1 MSELMDFG
9 YQGKVAVITGSSK
22 GIGRET
28 AEQMVKLGAKVMLVA
43 RGEEA
48 LKEAAAAIGE
58 FGDVAYIAQDI
69 TDKDAGE
76 KIVEAAV
83 EKFGRLDVLV
93 NNAGSS
99 FAKNFED
106 VELAGWEEDI
116 DLKVMAAVKMSK
128 AALPHLK
135 KQGGAILNLTAVMGK
150 TPQANSLPTTVSRS
164 AGLALTK
171 AMSKDLGQYNIRVN
185 AVCIGLIRSDQI
197 EKRWQQQA
205 SDLSWE
211 EFAVKSAGNIPLG
224 RIGDTAEAANVITFL
239 CSDLASYVS
248 GTAVNIDGGSGHAW

>member
-1 MSELMDFG
+1 MDFN

-28 AEQMVKLGAKVMLVA
+28 AEQMVKLGAKVLLVA
-43 RGEEA
+43 RGEDA
-48 LKEAAAAIGE
+48 LKKAAEEISAH
-58 FGDVAYIAQDI
+58 GDVAYIVQDI
-69 TDKDAGE
+69 TEKNAAE
-76 KIVEAAV
+76 KIVERAV

-99 FAKNFED
+99 FAKSFED
-106 VELAGWEEDI
+106 IDIPDWEDDI
-116 DLKVMAAVKMSK
+116 DLKVMSAVKMSK
-128 AALPHLK
+128 AALPYLK
-135 KQGGAILNLTAVMGK
+135 ENGGAILNLTAVMGK

-171 AMSKDLGQYNIRVN
+171 AMSKDLGKYNIRVN
-185 AVCIGLIRSDQI
+185 AVCIGLIRSNQI
-197 EKRWQQQA
+197 EKRWKNQA
-205 SDLSWE
+205 PDLSWE
-211 EFAVKSAGNIPLG
+211 EYSEKSAGNIPLG
-224 RIGDTAEAANVITFL
+224 RIGDTAEAANVISFL